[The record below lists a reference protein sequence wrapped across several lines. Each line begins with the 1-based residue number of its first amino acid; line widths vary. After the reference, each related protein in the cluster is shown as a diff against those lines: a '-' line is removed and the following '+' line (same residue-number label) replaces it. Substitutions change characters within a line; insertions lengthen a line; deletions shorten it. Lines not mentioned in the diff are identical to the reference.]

1 MSENIK
7 CGATLFFKIVV
18 VMLMS
23 FFLSIS
29 TSILCVAG
37 FTDVI
42 GYTVYGAKENE
53 ESATELYTYYYADG
67 EDTKADEYVENG
79 YKITNT
85 IKIRSDL
92 KGTGKI
98 IYTVGTQLIIL
109 IILFAFIY
117 SQLWKKGNK
126 DFQNVKLG
134 RVTEDKLRGLK
145 IGIIA
150 SVPQIIVFICLII
163 IPNFKTAF
171 YKIANYHFFITN
183 NAIIGEAKLASDLE
197 ITQYLLLF
205 LPFLVL
211 PIAAA
216 VSYII
221 GYRDISFSEK
231 LIYKKTKS

>member
-7 CGATLFFKIVV
+7 CGAKLFFKIVV

-23 FFLSIS
+23 FFLSVS

-42 GYTVYGAKENE
+42 GYTVYGQKEGD
-53 ESATELYTYYYADG
+53 ESATQLYTYYYADG
-67 EDTKADEYVENG
+67 EDTKVGEYVENG

-98 IYTVGTQLIIL
+98 VYTVGTQAIVL

-126 DFQNVKLG
+126 DFQNVKIG
-134 RVTEDKLRGLK
+134 RVSEDKLRGLK
-145 IGIIA
+145 IGLIA
-150 SVPQIIVFICLII
+150 SLPQLISFLCLM

-183 NAIIGEAKLASDLE
+183 DVIIGDIKLAADLDF
-197 ITQYLLLF
+197 TKYLLLF
-205 LPFLVL
+205 LPLLVV
-211 PIAAA
+211 PIATTI
-216 VSYII
+216 SYII
-221 GYRDISFSEK
+221 GYKDISVSEK
-231 LIYKKTKS
+231 IIYKKNEI